1 MKCFANLSRIH
12 SMHSL
17 PFQLELSQE
26 PDRNK
31 MVTRCTAKSN
41 LPTKAC
47 QLIVA
52 KWRAMIPLASFWQNY
67 LFTNKWKANL
77 PRWRKRHMDLIEHA
91 AACHYTNKIFQISIS
106 VIIWHSGAC
115 PIVQVLLAESIRA
128 NQLSYISAN
137 ALCYCIVLRD
147 NDTSCLEQL

>member
-41 LPTKAC
+41 L
-47 QLIVA
+47 Q

-106 VIIWHSGAC
+106 VIIWHPGAC
-115 PIVQVLLAESIRA
+115 PIVQVLLVESIRA
-128 NQLSYISAN
+128 NPLSYISAN
-137 ALCYCIVLRD
+137 ALCYCISHWH
-147 NDTSCLEQL
+147 NDTSCLEQLEFCLL